1 MTTASLFPTFSFA
14 PQYLDQVINPW
25 SFWNNSLSQFGL
37 ININYTASRDPQME
51 KTIITNVASYGRQL
65 GRIMDVLNLL
75 IEKDLDKATLTPSQ
89 QEKLDSYTDMANKI
103 ASAKQGK
110 PLDLS
115 LQEAEEFI
123 KKLSLLKTNQPETYG
138 QIVAK
143 LKAVA

>member
-1 MTTASLFPTFSFA
+1 MTTASLFPTFGFA
-14 PQYLDQVINPW
+14 PQNLDQVINPW
-25 SFWNNSLSQFGL
+25 SFWNNSFSQFGL

-75 IEKDLDKATLTPSQ
+75 IEKDLDGATLTPSQ
-89 QEKLDSYTDMANKI
+89 QEKLDSYTDMATKI

-115 LQEAEEFI
+115 VHEAEEFI
-123 KKLSLLKTNQPETYG
+123 KKLASLKTNQPETYG

-143 LKAVA
+143 LKTVA